1 MSVIEG
7 YLGYEPARILAVDDS
22 PAMRATWQA
31 LLAGEN
37 YHTELASNGI
47 DALKK
52 MRSFLPDLLLS
63 DLRMPEMSGFELLA
77 VVRKRFPHIT
87 TVAVSGELSAR
98 EISATVADLF
108 LEKGSYSPLNF
119 LAFIKDMLARS
130 PLRSRLPEAENIPV
144 CLPQTFTR
152 KYGLTCSECLRFF
165 EFVPNEAQPGR
176 ARLTC
181 CPYCNAELPYFLD
194 PIGNREA
201 LLPRP
206 AA

>member
-1 MSVIEG
+1 M
-7 YLGYEPARILAVDDS
+7 
-22 PAMRATWQA
+22 
-31 LLAGEN
+31 LAGEN
-37 YHTELASNGI
+37 YQTELAANGI
-47 DALKK
+47 EALKK

-87 TVAVSGELSAR
+87 TVAVSGELTAR
-98 EISATVADLF
+98 EIGGAVADLF
-108 LEKGSYSPLNF
+108 LEKGSYSPLQS

-130 PLRSRLPEAENIPV
+130 PLRSRLPETEKVPV
-144 CLPQTFTR
+144 CLPQTLIG

-165 EFVPNEAQPGR
+165 EFAPSDSQPGR

-181 CPYCNAELPYFLD
+181 CLYCNAELPYFVD
-194 PIGNREA
+194 PIAHRRPV
-201 LLPRP
+201 LPRP